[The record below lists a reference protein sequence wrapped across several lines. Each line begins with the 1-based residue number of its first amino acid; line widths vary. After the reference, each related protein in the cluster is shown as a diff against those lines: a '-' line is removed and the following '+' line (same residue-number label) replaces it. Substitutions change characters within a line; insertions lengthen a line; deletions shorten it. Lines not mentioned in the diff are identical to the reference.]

1 VYLSRDLYLPYS
13 ERVYGHHSAID
24 VVFFLCAQ
32 AWCSMMPED
41 RVRVSPQKRYVDQG
55 LEDLPLKRPKLVVS
69 EEQSFDNTST
79 VTLPP
84 RLRNFQRRQEG
95 NRKQRTLEGSV
106 VSLSLVTRFITE
118 DDICEMLLEMGIK
131 TDASVCLY
139 ALSPDDAQFM

>member
-1 VYLSRDLYLPYS
+1 
-13 ERVYGHHSAID
+13 
-24 VVFFLCAQ
+24 
-32 AWCSMMPED
+32 MPED

-106 VSLSLVTRFITE
+106 VSLSLVTCFITE
-118 DDICEMLLEMGIK
+118 DDICEMLLELRRMR
-131 TDASVCLY
+131 
-139 ALSPDDAQFM
+139 